1 MRRIQ
6 KRNSCSLS
14 ERCPSY
20 EKPVEKNICGTA
32 LVVGTGLQGCPLL
45 QYFPTLHLDDV
56 SSLKSSFTCVNF
68 TTHIQLGHGVRAVGG
83 FHAIGT
89 RSPPHLCPFTP
100 TPELIWGL
108 VLAASSQTPFSSPNP
123 LSTSSLPPRLF
134 IPARIMFPLHLV
146 PNFPRCCGC
155 QQGSWGCNTGFLS
168 HPLGVTSLIKDR
180 SCLKAQMSWFQ
191 PRYFSDIPTRVPSV
205 LVEEPPKYQRGCEH

>member
-6 KRNSCSLS
+6 KRNSGSLS

-56 SSLKSSFTCVNF
+56 PSLKSSFTCGNF

-89 RSPPHLCPFTP
+89 CSPPHLCPFTP
-100 TPELIWGL
+100 DSRTYLGFSPGCLFSNSFL
-108 VLAASSQTPFSSPNP
+108 QPSSSVHILPSS
-123 LSTSSLPPRLF
+123 
-134 IPARIMFPLHLV
+134 
-146 PNFPRCCGC
+146 
-155 QQGSWGCNTGFLS
+155 
-168 HPLGVTSLIKDR
+168 
-180 SCLKAQMSWFQ
+180 
-191 PRYFSDIPTRVPSV
+191 
-205 LVEEPPKYQRGCEH
+205 